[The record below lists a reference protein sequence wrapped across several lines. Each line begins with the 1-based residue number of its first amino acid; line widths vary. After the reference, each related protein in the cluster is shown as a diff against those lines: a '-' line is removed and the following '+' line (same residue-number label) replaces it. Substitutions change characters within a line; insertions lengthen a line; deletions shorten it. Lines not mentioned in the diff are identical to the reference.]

1 MLDLEGEGWYGFV
14 VNREHLFLRNIYTPF
29 ELKEMNIETIESAL
43 DDGDVSDEIKNFLVE
58 DLDDCYPTLSEL
70 KDDIHHIDM
79 PKKKFTFK
87 NIIF

>member
-1 MLDLEGEGWYGFV
+1 MLDLKGEGWYGFV

-58 DLDDCYPTLSEL
+58 DLMIAIQHYLNL
-70 KDDIHHIDM
+70 RM
-79 PKKKFTFK
+79 
-87 NIIF
+87 IFIT

>member
-79 PKKKFTFK
+79 PKKKFTSK